1 MNFKKLLVF
10 TYNAILVLVT
20 LCVVGYYFLVLR
32 NPLPSDEEMIRTFQE
47 HRSDIEELV
56 RRYQI
61 VSPDPKIDHSTA
73 WYKDPDTRKL
83 MKQVGLDSISHSAY
97 SPWLPNPYSIETSK
111 SITKGIQNGKST
123 LLFIKY
129 GSLIVKLLPR
139 QGYRSYNLRYFHI
152 WKDFYFIPEVPRIEN
167 GELLFPVKDNGEYTG
182 SKRVLSSLN
191 EFPDNWK
198 AYECVYKQIEPH
210 WFLSMC
216 NGH

>member
-1 MNFKKLLVF
+1 
-10 TYNAILVLVT
+10 

-56 RRYQI
+56 RRYQV

-83 MKQVGLDSISHSAY
+83 MKRVGLDSISFSSY
-97 SPWLPNPYSIETSK
+97 GPWLPSPYSIETAKYTMELSRNAK
-111 SITKGIQNGKST
+111 DYD
-123 LLFIKY
+123 LFIKR
-129 GSLIVKLLPR
+129 GGLIVKLLPR
-139 QGYRSYNLRYFHI
+139 LHFRSYNLKYFHI
-152 WKDFYFIPEVPRIEN
+152 WKDFYFIPEIPRIEN
-167 GELLFPVKDNGEYTG
+167 GKLLWPVDENGKYTVRR
-182 SKRVLSSLN
+182 RVLSSLDD
-191 EFPDNWK
+191 FPDNWK